1 MQIVGHKNATW
12 LEIVVVKGKQTSL
25 TRAGYQKK
33 QFIWSETGLS
43 GFSSLP
49 ASIHGVK
56 SPTNEE
62 GTAHREEKRVSQ

>member
-1 MQIVGHKNATW
+1 MVGNCCCEEEAD
-12 LEIVVVKGKQTSL
+12 ESF
-25 TRAGYQKK
+25 QKK
-33 QFIWSETGLS
+33 QLIWSEAGPS